1 MEMNAIIELIREEL
15 DEELRDVEITEDTDL
30 KEELQLN
37 SLDMLSIADELESEY
52 DISLDYDQLK
62 SIRTIK
68 DIEKYIELMSS
79 HRTDKLC
86 AEL

>member
-1 MEMNAIIELIREEL
+1 MEMNAMIELIREEL

-79 HRTDKLC
+79 QKN
-86 AEL
+86 

>member
-79 HRTDKLC
+79 QKN
-86 AEL
+86 

>member
-1 MEMNAIIELIREEL
+1 MEMNAIIELIRTEL
-15 DEELRDVEITEDTDL
+15 DEELKDIEITEDTDL

-37 SLDMLSIADELESEY
+37 SLDMLAIADELESEY

-68 DIEKYIELMSS
+68 DIEKYIDQISS
-79 HRTDKLC
+79 QKN
-86 AEL
+86 

>member
-79 HRTDKLC
+79 QKNG
-86 AEL
+86 

>member
-1 MEMNAIIELIREEL
+1 MKMNAIIELIRAEL
-15 DEELRDVEITEDTDL
+15 DEELKDVEITEDTDL
-30 KEELQLN
+30 KEELRLN

-68 DIEKYIELMSS
+68 DIEKYIELISS
-79 HRTDKLC
+79 QKN
-86 AEL
+86 

>member
-1 MEMNAIIELIREEL
+1 MEMNAIIELIRAEL
-15 DEELRDVEITEDTDL
+15 DEELKDVEITEDTDL
-30 KEELQLN
+30 KEELRLN

-68 DIEKYIELMSS
+68 DIEKYIELISS
-79 HRTDKLC
+79 QKN
-86 AEL
+86 

>member
-1 MEMNAIIELIREEL
+1 MEMNAIIELIRAEL
-15 DEELRDVEITEDTDL
+15 DEELKDVEITEDTDL

-68 DIEKYIELMSS
+68 DIEKYIELISS
-79 HRTDKLC
+79 QKN
-86 AEL
+86 